1 MLVQLLVVLLI
12 IGFVC
17 WLIGIAPAIDATI
30 KRIMQGVLIFVA
42 ILIVLQAF
50 GLLPDGV
57 AHHHAGGLLW

>member
-1 MLVQLLVVLLI
+1 MLVQLLVVLLV

-17 WLIGIAPAIDATI
+17 WLIGMIPAIDATI

-50 GLLPDGV
+50 GLI
-57 AHHHAGGLLW
+57 GGSVVHSGRLW